1 MPRGSVCPACG
12 QSFKCSVRDHYA
24 SHPQCAEAVRRVPKP
39 RSIPASFSVGAL
51 EEAVS
56 RDLLDLRFEHGLL
69 DSDIDYIKSCVHRWV
84 ELAADVSA
92 YNVAAALSRALCSHR
107 RELLESCMRGRRMM
121 LLAKKL
127 LAESEVAL
135 RRHRGGAQ
143 PLTPAYRPLGPVYT
157 RAGDEGDVVRADT
170 RSRHP
175 SRSFIPFG
183 AAE

>member
-107 RELLESCMRGRRMM
+107 AAR
-121 LLAKKL
+121 KL
-127 LAESEVAL
+127 
-135 RRHRGGAQ
+135 H
-143 PLTPAYRPLGPVYT
+143 
-157 RAGDEGDVVRADT
+157 
-170 RSRHP
+170 
-175 SRSFIPFG
+175 
-183 AAE
+183 